1 MGRKNNKFQKF
12 TINFLVIIGLSSFT
26 NADQLDEIIS
36 SKKNTF
42 QKIAIDI
49 WELAELGYLE
59 HKSSELLAD
68 ELRKNGFKITKG
80 VADIP
85 TSFVAEYSNGGP
97 IIGILGEFDALPGLA
112 QTSSPFK
119 EVAQNETGAGHACG
133 HHLFGAASA
142 WAAVAIKEWIVEN
155 DINGTI
161 RFYGTPAEEGGSG
174 KVYMVREGLFE
185 DVDIVLHWHP
195 DDVNSANSRT
205 SNSNKSGKFRFKG
218 ISAHAAGAPELGRS
232 ALDGVEAMNHMV
244 NMMREHIPQE
254 SRIHYVITK
263 GGLAPNVVPD
273 NAEVYYYIRH
283 PKMVVVDELF
293 QRVVKI
299 AEGAAIGTETE
310 ISYEVM
316 HGNYSLLP
324 NDTIQKIVH
333 KNLKELGGIKY
344 TENEKEYAADLYRT
358 LFKPDLKIGSQ
369 ETVKPY
375 ETTHSYGSTDVGDV
389 SWVVPTAGLRT
400 ATWVPGTAA
409 HSWQAVAA
417 GGTSIGLK
425 GAELAA
431 HTMANT
437 IKDIFKNPSVIKD
450 AKQELIARRGAD
462 FKYKPLL
469 GERKPP
475 LEYRVI
481 N

>member
-1 MGRKNNKFQKF
+1 MGWKNNKFQRF
-12 TINFLVIIGLSSFT
+12 AINFLVIISLSSYT
-26 NADQLDEIIS
+26 NASQLDEIVS

-283 PKMVVVDELF
+283 PKMAVVDELF

-344 TENEKEYAADLYRT
+344 TENEKEYAADLYQT

-431 HTMANT
+431 HTMANS